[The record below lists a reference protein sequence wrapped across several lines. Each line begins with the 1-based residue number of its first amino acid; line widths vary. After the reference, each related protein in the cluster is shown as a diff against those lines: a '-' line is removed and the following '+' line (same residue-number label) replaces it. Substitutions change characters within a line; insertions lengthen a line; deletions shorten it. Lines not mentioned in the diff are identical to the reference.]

1 MSRASEPSLFQFTIT
16 IGFWGIM
23 NKRQQQAMIA
33 ELVRDDLMSMI
44 IKCWKLE
51 APELKM
57 FPEFHLSETVRVQ
70 NSSISKV
77 EHTKGKFPIKILIK
91 FNPSTQSCVTNCSV
105 WALDQ
110 LQLIPPAVP
119 WLIVCRDGQSRPRL
133 SFAPHL
139 ILNLCHGGKCSL
151 VHFYH

>member
-1 MSRASEPSLFQFTIT
+1 
-16 IGFWGIM
+16 
-23 NKRQQQAMIA
+23 
-33 ELVRDDLMSMI
+33 
-44 IKCWKLE
+44 
-51 APELKM
+51 M

-119 WLIVCRDGQSRPRL
+119 
-133 SFAPHL
+133 
-139 ILNLCHGGKCSL
+139 
-151 VHFYH
+151 